1 MERRHAMVK
10 KKSSPTS
17 LKSMAIFSAVA
28 TAFVVAIAAGAFD
41 DPFRVAL
48 AGVITFVVVM
58 GGLLLLNLVAKDDET
73 EPGKP
78 RLK

>member
-1 MERRHAMVK
+1 MERRHAMAK

-17 LKSMAIFSAVA
+17 LKSMALFSAVA

-41 DPFRVAL
+41 DVARVAI

-58 GGLLLLNLVAKDDET
+58 GGLLVLNLIAKDDET

>member
-1 MERRHAMVK
+1 MERRHAMAK

-17 LKSMAIFSAVA
+17 LKSMALFSAVA

-41 DPFRVAL
+41 DLARVAI
-48 AGVITFVVVM
+48 AGAITFVVVM
-58 GGLLLLNLVAKDDET
+58 GGLFVLNLVAKDDDT
-73 EPGKP
+73 EPGQP

>member
-1 MERRHAMVK
+1 M
-10 KKSSPTS
+10 
-17 LKSMAIFSAVA
+17 LGFSAVA

-41 DPFRVAL
+41 DLLRVVL
-48 AGVITFVVVM
+48 AGAITFVIVM
-58 GGLLLLNLVAKDDET
+58 GGLFVLNAVAKDDKS

>member
-1 MERRHAMVK
+1 MPK
-10 KKSSPTS
+10 KKSPTS
-17 LKSMAIFSAVA
+17 LNSMLGFSAVA

-41 DPFRVAL
+41 DLFRVVL
-48 AGVITFVVVM
+48 AGAITFVIVM
-58 GGLLLLNLVAKDDET
+58 GGLFVLNLVAKDDQS

>member
-1 MERRHAMVK
+1 MAK

-17 LKSMAIFSAVA
+17 LKSMALFSAVA

-41 DPFRVAL
+41 DLARVAF
-48 AGVITFVVVM
+48 AGAITFVVVM
-58 GGLLLLNLVAKDDET
+58 GGLFVLNLVAKDDDT
-73 EPGKP
+73 EPGQP

>member
-1 MERRHAMVK
+1 MAK

-17 LKSMAIFSAVA
+17 LKSMALFSAVA

-41 DPFRVAL
+41 DLARVAI
-48 AGVITFVVVM
+48 AGAITFVVVM
-58 GGLLLLNLVAKDDET
+58 GGLFVLNLVAKDDDT
-73 EPGKP
+73 EPGQP